1 MVTPGFELP
10 NPYIIHARAASYIN
24 DDQPEPYLDLAVG
37 QTLRVAKEA
46 GIKSMAMPAIGTGVF
61 KFPPELAAE
70 IIVKAL
76 LSRAAE
82 HSEITLV
89 RICVGDVQMK
99 AVFLAALDAAR
110 DSQVR
115 N

>member
-1 MVTPGFELP
+1 
-10 NPYIIHARAASYIN
+10 
-24 DDQPEPYLDLAVG
+24 
-37 QTLRVAKEA
+37 
-46 GIKSMAMPAIGTGVF
+46 MAMPAIGTGVF

-70 IIVKAL
+70 IIVRAL

-89 RICVGDVQMK
+89 RICVGDAQMK
-99 AVFLAALDAAR
+99 AVFQAALDAALN
-110 DSQVR
+110 SQIR